1 MVEKKL
7 KKLKEIIN
15 AFPGTVVAF
24 SGGVDSSLLLI
35 IAKEVLQENVIAVTA
50 VSPIHP
56 SEETRVAEKFT
67 RKLGCTHRILY
78 TQELANKMFVR
89 NTHTRCYHCKRSLF
103 AQIKKIA
110 SSYGFVV
117 IEGTNKTD
125 LRDYRPG
132 IKALRM
138 LGIHSP
144 FITAGMTKQ
153 DIRKI
158 ARRYGIAMWNKPAAA
173 CLASRIPYGT
183 TITVKNLQRV
193 ERAEHYLTNLGFSLI
208 RVRDH
213 HPIARLEVSQK
224 EIMRVVNFRKKI
236 TAYLKKLGYR
246 YICVDLEGY
255 RTGSLNPG
263 P

>member
-7 KKLKEIIN
+7 KKLKEIIK
-15 AFPGTVVAF
+15 AYPGTVVAF
-24 SGGVDSSLLLI
+24 SGGVDSSLLLT
-35 IAKEVLQENVIAVTA
+35 IAKDVLQDKVIAVTA

-56 SEETRVAEKFT
+56 SEEIQVARKFA
-67 RKLGCTHRILY
+67 RKLGCSHRILY

-89 NTHTRCYHCKRSLF
+89 NTRTRCYHCKRSLF
-103 AQIKKIA
+103 AQIKKLA
-110 SSYGFVV
+110 SSCGFVA

-153 DIRKI
+153 DIRTL
-158 ARRYGIAMWNKPAAA
+158 ARRYGIATWNKPAAA

-193 ERAEHYLTNLGFSLI
+193 ERAEQYLAKLGFTLI

-224 EIMRVVNFRKKI
+224 DIKRVVNFRKKI
-236 TAYLKKLGYR
+236 AAYLKKLGYR
-246 YICVDLEGY
+246 YICVDIEGY

>member
-7 KKLKEIIN
+7 KKLKKIIK
-15 AFPGTVVAF
+15 AYPGAVVAF
-24 SGGVDSSLLLI
+24 SGGVDSSLLLA
-35 IAKEVLQENVIAVTA
+35 IAKEVLQEKIIAVTA
-50 VSPIHP
+50 VSPVHP
-56 SEETRVAEKFT
+56 SDELQTARRFT
-67 RKLGCTHRILY
+67 KKLGCTHRILY
-78 TQELANKMFVR
+78 TQELANKMFVL
-89 NTHTRCYHCKRSLF
+89 NTRTRCYHCKRYLF
-103 AQIKKIA
+103 SQMKKIA
-110 SSYGFVV
+110 SSTGFVV

-144 FITAGMTKQ
+144 FIAAGIAKQ
-153 DIRKI
+153 DIRKL
-158 ARRYGIAMWNKPAAA
+158 ARRYGIAAWNKPAAA

-183 TITVKNLQRV
+183 TITKKNLLRV
-193 ERAEHYLTNLGFSLI
+193 ERAERYLTKLGFSLV

-213 HPIARLEVSQK
+213 HPLARIEVPQK
-224 EIMRVVNFRKKI
+224 DIKQILNLRKKI
-236 TAYLKKLGYR
+236 TAYLKRLGYR

-255 RTGSLNPG
+255 RTGSLNPE